1 MGPPTSTTVNVAA
14 LANELSNVEE
24 NLQNAEKELD
34 TAKEE
39 LEQQAAEV
47 AAAKEKVE
55 DLQDINN
62 ELDNILPSKRRRRSL
77 IMHPRIRRAS
87 GTITLE
93 YCPEGTG
100 SITDTGF
107 NLMGKAFDDVTT
119 SIENDNIPLAEC
131 LIDFLKELTANSID
145 LTDDEKQALLTKKD
159 NAKSQTEAAV
169 KEN

>member
-24 NLQNAEKELD
+24 NLLNAEKELD

-62 ELDNILPSKRRRRSL
+62 DLDKILPSRRRRRS
-77 IMHPRIRRAS
+77 IRMHRKIRSAS
-87 GTITLE
+87 ESITLE
-93 YCPEGTG
+93 YCPAGTG
-100 SITDTGF
+100 SITDTTF
-107 NLMGKAFDDVTT
+107 NLMGKAF
-119 SIENDNIPLAEC
+119 
-131 LIDFLKELTANSID
+131 
-145 LTDDEKQALLTKKD
+145 
-159 NAKSQTEAAV
+159 
-169 KEN
+169 